1 MNSSDNY
8 GSAKTCPQCRGVLI
22 MERIISVSIFIK
34 VHLPELALGK
44 EKEQVAKVEDAEDV
58 KPKPDFDSS
67 QKIDTMLEIL
77 LKSREDSRGGDKTI
91 IFSQFTT
98 MLDVMERPLQVNGF
112 KFGRYDGSLSLNERT
127 RVLEQFHNDPTMEV
141 LLVSTKC
148 GSLGLNLTVA
158 NRVILMD
165 VWWNPALE
173 NQAIDR
179 VHRIGQTKDVEVHR
193 LFINNTVEDRILELQ
208 KKKQQIADG
217 ALGEGGA
224 EKLGRLDLQD
234 MLYLFRGG
242 PVPGGNSSLPGTSL

>member
-1 MNSSDNY
+1 ME
-8 GSAKTCPQCRGVLI
+8 KTV
-22 MERIISVSIFIK
+22 SVAIFIK
-34 VHLPELALGK
+34 IHLPELAA
-44 EKEQVAKVEDAEDV
+44 EKQEAAEQDEAEEAAE
-58 KPKPDFDSS
+58 PKPAFDSS

-77 LKSREDSRGGDKTI
+77 LKTREDSHGGDKTI

-112 KFGRYDGSLSLNERT
+112 KFGRYDGGMSLTERT
-127 RVLEQFHNDPTMEV
+127 RVIEQFHNDPAMEV
-141 LLVSTKC
+141 LIVSTKC

-179 VHRIGQTKDVEVHR
+179 VHRIGQTKNVEVHR
-193 LFINNTVEDRILELQ
+193 LFINDTVEDRILELQ
-208 KKKQQIADG
+208 RKKQQIADG

-234 MLYLFRGG
+234 MMFLFRGG
-242 PVPGGNSSLPGTSL
+242 PLPGGNSALPDNSL

>member
-1 MNSSDNY
+1 ME
-8 GSAKTCPQCRGVLI
+8 KTV
-22 MERIISVSIFIK
+22 SVAIFIK
-34 VHLPELALGK
+34 IHLPELAAQQQ
-44 EKEQVAKVEDAEDV
+44 EAAEQVEAEEAAE
-58 KPKPDFDSS
+58 PKPAFDSS

-77 LKSREDSRGGDKTI
+77 LKTREDSRGSDKTI

-112 KFGRYDGSLSLNERT
+112 KFGRYDGGMTLAERT
-127 RVLEQFHNDPTMEV
+127 RVIEQFHNDPAMEV
-141 LLVSTKC
+141 LIVSTKC

-179 VHRIGQTKDVEVHR
+179 VHRIGQTKNVEVHR
-193 LFINNTVEDRILELQ
+193 LFINDTVEDRILELQ
-208 KKKQQIADG
+208 RKKQQITDG

-242 PVPGGNSSLPGTSL
+242 PIPGGNSALPPDNSL